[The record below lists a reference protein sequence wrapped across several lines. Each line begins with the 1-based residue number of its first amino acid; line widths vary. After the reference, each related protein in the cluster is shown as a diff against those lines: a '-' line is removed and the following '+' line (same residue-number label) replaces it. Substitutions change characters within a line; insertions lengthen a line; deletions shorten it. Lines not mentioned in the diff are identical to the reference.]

1 MVYKQGVALLKTSGH
16 RVLSLSSPTLFTPDY
31 NPMAFPALLALVA
44 LAASVRA
51 APASSSA
58 VCSDGTIVSNAV
70 CCDFIPLAQD
80 LQSMVLQN
88 DCGEDA
94 HEIIRL
100 TFHDAIP
107 ISRSLGPSAGGGAD
121 GSMLIFPLV
130 EPEFFASNGID
141 DSVNNLIPF
150 LSSHPTISAGDL
162 VQFAGAV
169 ALSNCP
175 GAPRATFFAGRPN
188 ATAPAIDGL
197 IPEPQDN
204 VTSILARFDDAGGF
218 TPFEVVSLLASHTIA
233 RADKVD
239 PTLDAAPFDT
249 TPFTFDTQFF
259 LETLLKGVGFPGT
272 DDNVGEVASPLPLG
286 DTSTGGNDTGMMR
299 LQSDFVL
306 ARDERTACFWQSFV
320 NQQDL
325 MAESFKA
332 AFFKLSLLGHNQA
345 DLVDCSEVVP
355 IPVPGDG
362 KPATFPATTG
372 PQDLQLTCTAERFP
386 TLSVDPGATET
397 LVPHCSDGGENCPS
411 VQFAG
416 PATGFNGTD

>member
-1 MVYKQGVALLKTSGH
+1 
-16 RVLSLSSPTLFTPDY
+16 
-31 NPMAFPALLALVA
+31 MAFAALLALVSLVA
-44 LAASVRA
+44 VASA
-51 APASSSA
+51 APASSS
-58 VCSDGTIVSNAV
+58 VTCSDGTIVPSDV
-70 CCDFIPLAQD
+70 CCDFISLAED
-80 LQSMVLQN
+80 LQNMVLQG

-100 TFHDAIP
+100 TFHDAIA
-107 ISRSLGPSAGGGAD
+107 ISQSLGPSAGGGAD

-130 EPEFFASNGID
+130 EPEFAASNGID

-150 LSSHPTISAGDL
+150 LALHPTISAGDL

-175 GAPRATFFAGRPN
+175 GAPQAEFLAGRPN

-204 VTSILARFDDAGGF
+204 VTSILARFADAGNF
-218 TPFEVVSLLASHTIA
+218 SPFEVVSLLASHTIA

-259 LETLLKGVGFPGT
+259 LETLLAGVGFPGT
-272 DDNVGEVASPLPLG
+272 DANVGEVASPLPLG

-320 NQQDL
+320 NEQEF
-325 MAESFKA
+325 MAQSFKN
-332 AFFKLSLLGHNQA
+332 AFAKLAVLGHNPA
-345 DLVDCSEVVP
+345 DLVNCSAVVP
-355 IPVPGDG
+355 VPKPAVD

-372 PQDLQLTCTAERFP
+372 PQDLQLTCDSEAFP
-386 TLSVDPGATET
+386 SLTIDPGATET
-397 LVPHCSDGGENCPS
+397 LIPHCSDGSEDCPS

-416 PATGFNGTD
+416 PATDSP